1 MAANPSNPA
10 ELYVALLTAEL
21 AGLSSTESLGVIGSL
36 IDLSDDLGK
45 PDGARRAL
53 ELSDLLE
60 ATKLPEADAALLEYF
75 RANAWSVLQRHE
87 PMNLWDWKQPALGKQ
102 IFYLRKCVCHTAFSK
117 LDKLRRCQAF
127 TNLGNCMDT
136 VGRFI
141 EAQEY
146 WGQALT
152 LEPKFGMAVG
162 NKGCG
167 LETYAQALYD
177 PGHQMLFV
185 KFAHAAVKLALGKKV
200 LFDGVYPQALVH
212 FESVKNRIESLV
224 PNPRKIKLHDHPMG
238 RTETERTYRA
248 WCLENRLFLN
258 PLNDLGSH
266 SVANRDIVMLPSFT
280 TKVNEPPTLVGFFNQ
295 LKQEYASA
303 RWLLYEGTQTEKTH
317 FSDRNVLL
325 YNTLDY
331 SCHALSVEKTK
342 IAFRMAYSLFDKLAF
357 FLNEYLQLGIKDRD
371 IYFKTIWY
379 QHGSA
384 KPFPL
389 KPKFINLD
397 NWPFRGLFWLAKDL
411 FDEQCSDVIE
421 PEARDFY
428 VIRNRL
434 EHSSLRVYEDFAAGL
449 SSDLEIFS
457 NRLAYSIT
465 RSDLNAKTLRLF
477 KLVRAAMIYLLLGMH
492 REEARRVHD
501 EKTPT
506 FPMEITTLEDNWKQ

>member
-1 MAANPSNPA
+1 MAANPSDPA
-10 ELYVALLTAEL
+10 ELYAALVTTEL
-21 AGLSSTESLGVIGSL
+21 AGLSSAEALEVIGSL

-60 ATKLPEADAALLEYF
+60 ATKPPEMDAVLLEYF
-75 RANAWSVLQRHE
+75 RANAWSVLHRHE
-87 PMNLWDWKQPALGKQ
+87 APNPWDWEQPALGKQ
-102 IFYLRKCVCHTAFSK
+102 IFYLRKSVSHAAFPT
-117 LDKLRRCQAF
+117 LDKLRRCQVL

-146 WGQALT
+146 WEQALV

-167 LETYAQALYD
+167 LETYARTLYD
-177 PGHQMLFV
+177 PGHQMLFL
-185 KFAHAAVKLALGKKV
+185 KFAHSAVRSALGKKV
-200 LFDGVYPQALVH
+200 LYDGVYPHALVH
-212 FESVKNRIESLV
+212 FESVKTHIESLV
-224 PNPRKIKLHDHPMG
+224 PNLRKVKLHDHPMG
-238 RTETERTYRA
+238 KSEAERTYRA

-258 PLNDLGSH
+258 PLNDLGPN
-266 SVANRDIVMLPSFT
+266 SVANRDVLTLPSFT
-280 TKVNEPPTLVGFFNQ
+280 TKIKEPPTLVGFFNQ

-303 RWLLYEGTQTEKTH
+303 RWLLYEGTETDKIH
-317 FSDRNVLL
+317 FSDRDVLL

-371 IYFKTIWY
+371 VYFKTLWY
-379 QHGSA
+379 QHWNS

-389 KPKFINLD
+389 RPVFVSLD
-397 NWPFRGLFWLAKDL
+397 NLPLRGLFWLAKDL
-411 FDEQCSDVIE
+411 FDEEYSDVIE
-421 PEARDFY
+421 PEARDLY
-428 VIRNRL
+428 LIRNRL
-434 EHSSLRVYEDFAAGL
+434 EHSCLRVFEDFAAGL
-449 SSDLEIFS
+449 SPDLEIFS

-465 RSDLNAKTLRLF
+465 RRDLNAKTLRLF
-477 KLVRAAMIYLLLGMH
+477 KLVRSAMIYVLLGMH

-501 EKTPT
+501 EKTLAV
-506 FPMEITTLEDNWKQ
+506 PMVITTLEDEWKR

>member
-1 MAANPSNPA
+1 MAVNSTNPEELYAALVSA
-10 ELYVALLTAEL
+10 ELT
-21 AGLSSTESLGVIGSL
+21 GLSSAESLGIIGSL
-36 IDLSDDLGK
+36 IDLSDDLAK

-60 ATKLPEADAALLEYF
+60 AAKLPEADAALLEYF

-87 PMNLWDWKQPALGKQ
+87 PANVWDWEQPALGKQ
-102 IFYLRKCVCHTAFSK
+102 IFYLRKCVCHTGFSK
-117 LDKLRRCQAF
+117 FDKLRCCQVF

-136 VGRFI
+136 VGRFV

-146 WGQALT
+146 WGRALV
-152 LEPKFGMAVG
+152 LEPRFGMAVG

-167 LETYAQALYD
+167 LETYARALYD
-177 PGHQMLFV
+177 PGHQMLFI
-185 KFAHAAVKLALGKKV
+185 KFAHVALELALGRKV
-200 LFDGVYPQALVH
+200 LFDGIYPQARIH
-212 FESVKNRIESLV
+212 FESVKSRIESLV
-224 PNPRKIKLHDHPMG
+224 PSLRKIKLHDHPMG
-238 RTETERTYRA
+238 KTQAEQAYRT

-258 PLNDLGSH
+258 PLNDLGFH
-266 SVANRDIVMLPSFT
+266 SVANRDVLMMPSFKT
-280 TKVNEPPTLVGFFNQ
+280 SANEPPTLVGFFNQ

-303 RWLLYEGTQTEKTH
+303 RWLLYEGNQTDKTH
-317 FSDRNVLL
+317 FSDRDVLL

-342 IAFRMAYSLFDKLAF
+342 LAFRMAYSLFDKLAF

-371 IYFKTIWY
+371 VYFKTFWY
-379 QHGSA
+379 QHRSA

-389 KPKFINLD
+389 KPKFVNLD
-397 NWPFRGLFWLAKDL
+397 NWPLRGLFWLAKDL
-411 FDEQCSDVIE
+411 FDEQYSDVIE

-449 SSDLEIFS
+449 TSDLEIFS
-457 NRLAYSIT
+457 NRLTYSIT
-465 RSDLNAKTLRLF
+465 RGDLNAKTLRLF

-492 REEARRVHD
+492 REEARRVH
-501 EKTPT
+501 EKTPA
-506 FPMEITTLEDNWKQ
+506 FPMEITTLEDDWKR